1 MDIAQR
7 CRPRN
12 IVQSSLNY
20 HRKFNASQK
29 DNDAIYDIG
38 HDRGYMRTHYV
49 EGQLHGNN
57 VNDLHLYSK
66 CHSSTGVFFKD
77 FASKNQRSG
86 LLKWNIG

>member
-20 HRKFNASQK
+20 HRKFHALQK
-29 DNDAIYDIG
+29 DNNAIYDIG

-49 EGQLHGNN
+49 EGQQHGNN
-57 VNDLHLYSK
+57 LRRNNDINVAEMIKMMQHLCVN
-66 CHSSTGVFFKD
+66 
-77 FASKNQRSG
+77 N
-86 LLKWNIG
+86 LLKK